1 MITKKPMAKKK
12 STKPKHIKSY
22 VLGKKLKRKK
32 KASKRVKKRIVRVKK
47 VQRRPKISD
56 KRKIKVKPE
65 KKVKS
70 KLKPPVPDDTYHRTK
85 ITVNAIG
92 GGGGSIISEIV
103 SRIKKADFVV
113 ANTDSR
119 ALKSVKKA
127 KRFQFGESLT
137 GGLGTGM
144 NVELGE
150 MAAQAEKEKVKDLF
164 KERDLC
170 IIIACLGGGTGSGAT
185 PIFAKISRS
194 SGCLTYGIF
203 TLPFEFEGEKKME
216 IAKESLEKI
225 KSNLNA
231 YSVIPNERIF
241 QIIDKNTPLKE
252 ALSAINKRLGENLE
266 GLIEMIYLPGL
277 INIDFADLKTI
288 LAGRGRLAYLN
299 TIEIGEFSKEEAA
312 KKVISTPLY
321 PYNIKG
327 ARGILYNIVGGRT
340 LQLSEVSQI
349 SKIISDSVNKNAKI
363 IFGVSQSQKY
373 QNKVKITLLATG
385 CGTKSL
391 LLKSVERPKTPTSPK
406 KAKRKPKKPKT
417 KISRPEVK
425 PQKTNPPKL
434 LKKKPRPKPQ
444 PAADQPK
451 AGKPRPKP
459 KKVSKPLKIK
469 PKLKTGKVVSLK
481 KKEVGLKT
489 KPTPPVKRVQLVPI
503 RKISTGGT
511 KTRKPEKKPIL
522 PTIKPFP
529 QKTEFSESERKIRR
543 NALQLKKVAEEEEK
557 ELLEKEKI
565 WETPAILRRK
575 NNRGYH
581 GN

>member
-1 MITKKPMAKKK
+1 MAKKK
-12 STKPKHIKSY
+12 PTKPKHIKSY

-32 KASKRVKKRIVRVKK
+32 KASKRVKKRVVRVKK
-47 VQRRPKISD
+47 VRRRPKISD
-56 KRKIKVKPE
+56 KRKIKVKPK

-70 KLKPPVPDDTYHRTK
+70 KPKLPVPDDTLHPVRDYRDKKKVQDKQISNGVHKTK
-85 ITVNAIG
+85 IKVVGIG

-137 GGLGTGM
+137 RGLGTGM

-150 MAAQAEKEKVKDLF
+150 MAAQAEKEKVKNLF

-170 IIIACLGGGTGSGAT
+170 IIIACLGGGTGSGGT
-185 PIFAKISRS
+185 PIFANISKS

-241 QIIDKNTPLKE
+241 QIIDKNTPLKD

-288 LAGRGRLAYLN
+288 LAGRGRLTYLN
-299 TIEIGEFSKEEAA
+299 TVEIGEFSKEEAA

-327 ARGILYNIVGGRT
+327 ARGVLYNIVGGRT

-363 IFGVSQSQKY
+363 IFGVSQNQKY

-385 CGTKSL
+385 CGTKGI
-391 LLKSVERPKTPTSPK
+391 LLKPVKETKPK
-406 KAKRKPKKPKT
+406 KPKPKKPKT
-417 KISRPEVK
+417 KISRPKVK
-425 PQKTNPPKL
+425 PQKTKPPKL
-434 LKKKPRPKPQ
+434 LKKKPRPRP
-444 PAADQPK
+444 
-451 AGKPRPKP
+451 KPRPKP
-459 KKVSKPLKIK
+459 KKVSNRLK
-469 PKLKTGKVVSLK
+469 
-481 KKEVGLKT
+481 
-489 KPTPPVKRVQLVPI
+489 Q
-503 RKISTGGT
+503 RK
-511 KTRKPEKKPIL
+511 
-522 PTIKPFP
+522 
-529 QKTEFSESERKIRR
+529 
-543 NALQLKKVAEEEEK
+543 
-557 ELLEKEKI
+557 
-565 WETPAILRRK
+565 
-575 NNRGYH
+575 
-581 GN
+581 